1 MLKDSNEQNEV
12 PTFKKIAFLGDKIK
26 KKKVQVNISA
36 DDVTSDREK

>member
-26 KKKVQVNISA
+26 KKKK
-36 DDVTSDREK
+36 DK